1 MFYHEGVEGG
11 DGGGV
16 MEDGGVDLPSGS
28 HLLLLLQLLAASPC
42 CGFPSVSV
50 SQLST
55 NQERRNMREEGHMY

>member
-11 DGGGV
+11 DDGGV

-28 HLLLLLQLLAASPC
+28 HLLLLQPLAASPC
-42 CGFPSVSV
+42 CGFSSLSV